1 MFFIIANQ
9 AGVTPALRRRRERAE
24 RQRSF
29 IREQETGALYGLRE
43 GKGHIFP
50 RVFRVIYSQLLSH
63 FFDIFAENKNSTNQ
77 NIEIQRNGS
86 NGSVKQIISPSSRSG
101 SGILTSQLSNESPS
115 HVNNET
121 ENSEIINSNGNSN
134 NPNSIL
140 KKPWVRQQ
148 TLSSILLLPE

>member
-1 MFFIIANQ
+1 M
-9 AGVTPALRRRRERAE
+9 TPALRRRRERAE

-43 GKGHIFP
+43 GKL
-50 RVFRVIYSQLLSH
+50 FRVIYSQLLSH

-148 TLSSILLLPE
+148 TLSSILLLPG